1 MDPSRERLPIG
12 AVAQASGR
20 SASSIRY
27 YERVGLIPA
36 PERVSGQR
44 RYPRAVLRT
53 LAVIETAQRASLTL
67 AEIKA
72 LLAANPGDASHPG
85 DGGAPKNPGPSDH
98 LRQVATRKLPEVR
111 ALIERAERVR
121 RWLEAAADCACPTLD
136 DCQLFGEPGRL
147 PEPDAGHLPPA
158 ADAPGVRRP
167 SVGSAGRPAPGSRT
181 PRARTTTAAG

>member
-1 MDPSRERLPIG
+1 MDPSRELLPIG
-12 AVAQASGR
+12 DVAQASGR

-53 LAVIETAQRASLTL
+53 LAVIDTAQRAGLTL
-67 AEIKA
+67 TEIKG
-72 LLAANPGDASHPG
+72 LLAASSGDAGHSGHPDD
-85 DGGAPKNPGPSDH
+85 DGAAKNPGPSDR
-98 LRQVATRKLPEVR
+98 LRQVAVRKLPEVR

-121 RWLEAAADCACPTLD
+121 RWLEAAAGCACPTLD

-147 PEPDAGHLPPA
+147 P
-158 ADAPGVRRP
+158 
-167 SVGSAGRPAPGSRT
+167 
-181 PRARTTTAAG
+181 

>member
-12 AVAQASGR
+12 EVAQASGR

-36 PERVSGQR
+36 PKRVSGQR

-53 LAVIETAQRASLTL
+53 LAVIETAQRAGLTL

-72 LLAANPGDASHPG
+72 LLAANPGDA
-85 DGGAPKNPGPSDH
+85 GAPKNPGLSDC

-147 PEPDAGHLPPA
+147 P
-158 ADAPGVRRP
+158 
-167 SVGSAGRPAPGSRT
+167 
-181 PRARTTTAAG
+181 

>member
-1 MDPSRERLPIG
+1 MDPSRELLPIG
-12 AVAQASGR
+12 DVAQASGR

-53 LAVIETAQRASLTL
+53 LAIIETAQRAGLTL

-72 LLAANPGDASHPG
+72 LLAADAGQPSHPDAGHPGDA
-85 DGGAPKNPGPSDH
+85 GAPKNPGPSDR

-147 PEPDAGHLPPA
+147 P
-158 ADAPGVRRP
+158 
-167 SVGSAGRPAPGSRT
+167 
-181 PRARTTTAAG
+181 

>member
-1 MDPSRERLPIG
+1 MDPSRELLPIG
-12 AVAQASGR
+12 DVAQASGR

-36 PERVSGQR
+36 PERVGGQR

-53 LAVIETAQRASLTL
+53 LAVIGTAQRAGLTL
-67 AEIKA
+67 TEIKD
-72 LLAANPGDASHPG
+72 LLAANPGDAGQAGRAG
-85 DGGAPKNPGPSDH
+85 DSGVSDC

-121 RWLEAAADCACPTLD
+121 RWLEAAAGCTCPTLD

-147 PEPDAGHLPPA
+147 P
-158 ADAPGVRRP
+158 
-167 SVGSAGRPAPGSRT
+167 
-181 PRARTTTAAG
+181 

>member
-12 AVAQASGR
+12 DVAQASGR

-44 RYPRAVLRT
+44 RYPSAVLRT
-53 LAVIETAQRASLTL
+53 LAVIETAQRAGLTL

-72 LLAANPGDASHPG
+72 LLAADAGHPCDPGD
-85 DGGAPKNPGPSDH
+85 PKSPGPSDW

-111 ALIERAERVR
+111 ALIERAERVH
-121 RWLEAAADCACPTLD
+121 RWLEAAAGCACPTLD

-147 PEPDAGHLPPA
+147 PPPT
-158 ADAPGVRRP
+158 RN
-167 SVGSAGRPAPGSRT
+167 PAPDT
-181 PRARTTTAAG
+181 

>member
-53 LAVIETAQRASLTL
+53 LAVIETAQRAGLTL

-72 LLAANPGDASHPG
+72 LLAADPGDAC
-85 DGGAPKNPGPSDH
+85 APKNPGPSAC

-111 ALIERAERVR
+111 AHRTSRTRPPLAGSRGG
-121 RWLEAAADCACPTLD
+121 L
-136 DCQLFGEPGRL
+136 RL
-147 PEPDAGHLPPA
+147 PDPRRLPALRRAGPPA
-158 ADAPGVRRP
+158 PPTRSG
-167 SVGSAGRPAPGSRT
+167 
-181 PRARTTTAAG
+181 

>member
-1 MDPSRERLPIG
+1 MDPSLELLPIG
-12 AVAQASGR
+12 DVAQASGR

-27 YERVGLIPA
+27 YERIGLIPA

-53 LAVIETAQRASLTL
+53 LAVIDTAQRAGLTL

-72 LLAANPGDASHPG
+72 LLAANPSGAGDSGDPG
-85 DGGAPKNPGPSDH
+85 VSDC

-121 RWLEAAADCACPTLD
+121 RWLEAAAGCTCPTLD
-136 DCQLFGEPGRL
+136 DCQLFGELGRFPTDL
-147 PEPDAGHLPPA
+147 ELDM
-158 ADAPGVRRP
+158 RRQ
-167 SVGSAGRPAPGSRT
+167 
-181 PRARTTTAAG
+181 

>member
-1 MDPSRERLPIG
+1 MDPSLGRLPIG
-12 AVAQASGR
+12 DVAQASGR

-44 RYPRAVLRT
+44 RYPRTVLRT
-53 LAVIETAQRASLTL
+53 LAVIDTAQRAGLTL
-67 AEIKA
+67 TEIKA
-72 LLAANPGDASHPG
+72 LLAADAGAAGHPG
-85 DGGAPKNPGPSDH
+85 GPGVSDR

-121 RWLEAAADCACPTLD
+121 RWLEAAAGCACPTLN

-147 PEPDAGHLPPA
+147 P
-158 ADAPGVRRP
+158 
-167 SVGSAGRPAPGSRT
+167 
-181 PRARTTTAAG
+181 

>member
-1 MDPSRERLPIG
+1 MDPSRELLPIG
-12 AVAQASGR
+12 DVAQASGR

-53 LAVIETAQRASLTL
+53 LTVIETAQRAGLTL

-72 LLAANPGDASHPG
+72 LLAANPGKPG
-85 DGGAPKNPGPSDH
+85 DADHPDDPRVSDC

-121 RWLEAAADCACPTLD
+121 RWMEAAAGCACPTLD
-136 DCQLFGEPGRL
+136 DCQLFDEPGCL
-147 PEPDAGHLPPA
+147 PA
-158 ADAPGVRRP
+158 ADQEPGARR
-167 SVGSAGRPAPGSRT
+167 GL
-181 PRARTTTAAG
+181 

>member
-1 MDPSRERLPIG
+1 MDPSLELLPIG
-12 AVAQASGR
+12 DVAQASGR

-53 LAVIETAQRASLTL
+53 LAVIDTAQRAGLTL

-72 LLAANPGDASHPG
+72 LLAANPGDAGTAG
-85 DGGAPKNPGPSDH
+85 DLGVSDC

-136 DCQLFGEPGRL
+136 DCQLFAEPGRL
-147 PEPDAGHLPPA
+147 APPT
-158 ADAPGVRRP
+158 RK
-167 SVGSAGRPAPGSRT
+167 PAPDG
-181 PRARTTTAAG
+181 